1 MSKLEEKELKPLQE
15 NQNKINQV
23 ITNLGFS
30 VLQKHGIKKSR
41 KKLFSEIEELDKEQ
55 QDLKKELEDS
65 YGKISVNLQTGE
77 YEEIPEQAE
86 IVK

>member
-41 KKLFSEIEELDKEQ
+41 KSLISEMEKLDKQQ

-77 YEEIPEQAE
+77 YEDIKEDDNI
-86 IVK
+86 K

>member
-30 VLQKHGIKKSR
+30 VLQKHGIKKNR
-41 KKLFSEIEELDKEQ
+41 KSLISEMEKLDKQQ

-77 YEEIPEQAE
+77 YEDIKEDDNI
-86 IVK
+86 K

>member
-77 YEEIPEQAE
+77 YEDIKEDDNI
-86 IVK
+86 K

>member
-41 KKLFSEIEELDKEQ
+41 KKLFSEIEELDREQ

-77 YEEIPEQAE
+77 YEDIKEDDNI
-86 IVK
+86 K